1 MKQQLK
7 LMAGIALALP
17 VFTFGI
23 VAAESTPTTTNDDTT
38 TQTTTE
44 DKTELNDRITKRK
57 AALKI
62 KLTNLEK
69 ARLKLKCVAAAKGPV
84 KRLSGRI
91 NGLETSRNEVYT
103 NLVNRLTKLSDQIKT
118 KNLDTTTL
126 DEQITTLKGKIDN
139 FKTDLETY
147 KTAVS
152 DLSNMDCASDPDGF
166 KASLEDARAAR
177 AKLATDSSDIKTYLN
192 ETIKPTLV
200 ALRNQLETKDTTSEE
215 N

>member
-1 MKQQLK
+1 MKQRIK

-17 VFTFGI
+17 VLVFGV
-23 VAAESTPTTTNDDTT
+23 VAAETTTTTTNDDTT
-38 TQTTTE
+38 TQTTTD
-44 DKTELNDRITKRK
+44 DKTELSDRIAKRK

-69 ARLKLKCVAAAKGPV
+69 ARLKLKCVAAAQGPV

-118 KNLDTTTL
+118 KGLDTTTL
-126 DEQITTLKGKIDN
+126 DGQVTTLKGMIDT
-139 FKTDLETY
+139 FKSDLETY

-152 DLSNMDCASDPDGF
+152 DLTNMDCTSDPDGF

-177 AKLATDSSDIKTYLN
+177 AKLAKDSSDIKTYLN
-192 ETIKPTLV
+192 DTIKPTLV
-200 ALRNQLETKDTTSEE
+200 ALRNQLETKETTSEE